1 MNTESC
7 KKIYANPLIQKMT
20 NPLTEYLGGK
30 VGREIEGMISPF
42 ILFMPVFIEFLKKTF
57 WKH

>member
-1 MNTESC
+1 MLQE
-7 KKIYANPLIQKMT
+7 IYANPLIQKMA

-30 VGREIEGMISPF
+30 VAREIERMISPF
-42 ILFMPVFIEFLKKTF
+42 TLFMIVLIEFLKKTL